1 MKRVR
6 TGKKEAEE
14 LTNTVDGVTGSDNVA
29 NKFKEV
35 FEALFNSVEDKPDL
49 EEVEVRIR
57 LLLQKEDTRNE
68 VNKMTAEVVK
78 QATLS
83 MKGHKIDVS
92 QGFSSDA
99 FLKAP
104 DELFNCI
111 PGLDESWNSDKIC
124 SCMRSDP
131 AIKRQQK
138 PGQHRQL
145 QSHCQ
150 LLPGPENI

>member
-1 MKRVR
+1 MQNARGLFAAAMEGDCQLLKEMKRVR

-49 EEVEVRIR
+49 EAVEQRIR
-57 LLLQKEDTRNE
+57 LLMQKEDTKNE

-92 QGFSSDA
+92 
-99 FLKAP
+99 
-104 DELFNCI
+104 
-111 PGLDESWNSDKIC
+111 
-124 SCMRSDP
+124 
-131 AIKRQQK
+131 
-138 PGQHRQL
+138 
-145 QSHCQ
+145 
-150 LLPGPENI
+150 

>member
-1 MKRVR
+1 MKLKLIIQP
-6 TGKKEAEE
+6 TP
-14 LTNTVDGVTGSDNVA
+14 LLD
-29 NKFKEV
+29 KFKEV

-49 EEVEVRIR
+49 EEEEVRIR

-104 DELFNCI
+104 DELFSLLAIVFRDWMNHGTVTKSVLACALI
-111 PGLDESWNSDKIC
+111 PLLKGNKNPGNTDNY
-124 SCMRSDP
+124 R
-131 AIKRQQK
+131 AIA
-138 PGQHRQL
+138 
-145 QSHCQ
+145 SSS
-150 LLPGPENI
+150 LLL